1 MAVVVVGGL
10 KTTDSVVEVVS
21 VVEPICPQTVP
32 LQPIISTI
40 IITTVSQIALTEKS
54 VLLSL
59 IVIIDYSLRHYKNSA
74 VIENL
79 FFIPTRRKKSANRLK
94 KYLFFLLSRIIFV
107 NQLFMPPDS
116 EITILLNRINDGDG
130 KAPEQL
136 LPVVYQELRKLAHGY
151 LQNER
156 PDHTLQATA
165 LVHEAYIRMV
175 DWENVS
181 WQNRAHFFA
190 VAANIMR
197 KILVDHARQKRAQK
211 RDFRQKLALDE
222 AISFSSENELDLIN
236 LDEALN
242 NLGKFD
248 LLQSRLVELRFFGG
262 LTIEET
268 AHVLNI
274 SESTV
279 KREWRFAKTWLQ
291 RELTK

>member
-1 MAVVVVGGL
+1 M
-10 KTTDSVVEVVS
+10 
-21 VVEPICPQTVP
+21 
-32 LQPIISTI
+32 
-40 IITTVSQIALTEKS
+40 
-54 VLLSL
+54 
-59 IVIIDYSLRHYKNSA
+59 
-74 VIENL
+74 
-79 FFIPTRRKKSANRLK
+79 
-94 KYLFFLLSRIIFV
+94 LSRIIFV

-136 LPVVYQELRKLAHGY
+136 LPVVYQELRKLAHSY

-236 LDEALN
+236 LDEALK

>member
-1 MAVVVVGGL
+1 
-10 KTTDSVVEVVS
+10 
-21 VVEPICPQTVP
+21 
-32 LQPIISTI
+32 
-40 IITTVSQIALTEKS
+40 
-54 VLLSL
+54 
-59 IVIIDYSLRHYKNSA
+59 
-74 VIENL
+74 
-79 FFIPTRRKKSANRLK
+79 
-94 KYLFFLLSRIIFV
+94 
-107 NQLFMPPDS
+107 MPPDS